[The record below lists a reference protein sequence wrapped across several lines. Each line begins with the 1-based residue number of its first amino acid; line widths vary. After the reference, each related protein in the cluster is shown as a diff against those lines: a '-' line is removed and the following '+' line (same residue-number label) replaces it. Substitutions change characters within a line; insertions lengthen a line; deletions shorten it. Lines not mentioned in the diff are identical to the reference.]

1 MTLLF
6 EHHQRDSRVRGGVEC
21 CPTLPAIMK
30 PHGDNSPLLIL
41 EDCDDG
47 IRAPRHGLGRAW
59 PDNSC
64 PDGERQGRPRACAG
78 ILRRA
83 LRRGKAIPEPLRS
96 ALEAQA
102 GREWNQAMKRQEAT
116 MDKATEQATPA
127 ETGRPANGSA
137 PATAKWA
144 MRGLELITDN
154 DGGSVTIRISM
165 GGLGLPELLAD
176 LAGAGVA

>member
-1 MTLLF
+1 MTETPEAWTLANTVP
-6 EHHQRDSRVRGGVEC
+6 HDSPSAFRAERTRTLSAGFNHPCNQGGTVVREAMRVRG
-21 CPTLPAIMK
+21 LP
-30 PHGDNSPLLIL
+30 
-41 EDCDDG
+41 
-47 IRAPRHGLGRAW
+47 PRHYLT
-59 PDNSC
+59 
-64 PDGERQGRPRACAG
+64 PRACAG